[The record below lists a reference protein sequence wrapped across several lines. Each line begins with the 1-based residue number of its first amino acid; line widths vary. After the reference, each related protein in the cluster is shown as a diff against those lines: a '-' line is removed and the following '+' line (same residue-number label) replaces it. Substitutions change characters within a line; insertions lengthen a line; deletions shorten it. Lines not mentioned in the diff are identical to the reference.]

1 MIFKYGKLIIGFF
14 FVSFS
19 LHASVLKLE
28 LKGEE
33 FPLSDDKLT
42 KIHEILSRCD
52 AAARVA
58 FDGMPTVL
66 VATTTTTTT
75 STEASTTVVSESEE
89 LGAPPAKM
97 KKSEEHGNDFNF
109 SSVDAIIK
117 SETLWASVSQTCL
130 KGLELIVQRFPQ
142 HFKALHLLGH
152 YYMRSKRNKD
162 MKKARRYLWG
172 SDMPT
177 SARSAAQAP
186 SLFGERKNT
195 NLFNGIWRMPLNEAD
210 RPGTFSTHM
219 GKCVNTLLEYAN
231 HNQDYQILLEVAVLL
246 RKVPNSDQKFLYEK
260 QRKAFSK
267 QGYADLKKVLRSRA
281 DSYRSNKSK
290 EMQLSLLLEIHQIYS
305 RVRKTLHPQKDEVMT
320 AIMTDLYKSIGG
332 AATALYEEVNTF
344 CNKATIAEKTMG
356 PKEILNAMPSM
367 MVQKAV
373 APASK
378 PAATSKPSLARQT
391 SSTPTTSTA
400 EANSVKAAMDYMN
413 AASYYNEMM
422 ATMMMASAASGS
434 TSTEAYLNAYAAA
447 SAASSYNDLIKT
459 LPNTISVTKTDK
471 KTVAVGSGNKNQTPS
486 SSKPDAAGKMP
497 PSVSVSKTNKSSNM
511 VSKPKAPNSSGAASL
526 QPCKPK
532 LFSAATPSGPMNQ
545 ASKSKLLP
553 STSSKSG
560 GAKSASA
567 LAIEKIY
574 KKAPS
579 SAVMKQK
586 TSLPGVTVSKVLF
599 DNKVGS
605 KKKSAAGAG
614 ASSGGASRAPSAI
627 SAAAVKTA
635 NEILM
640 HERNANSKG
649 KTNAVSNSARDQLK
663 SFRSVLAKDIK
674 KPSNSTAA
682 AAAPAKPKVIED
694 ISDDD
699 VICID

>member
-1 MIFKYGKLIIGFF
+1 M
-14 FVSFS
+14 
-19 LHASVLKLE
+19 KLE
-28 LKGEE
+28 HKGEE

-66 VATTTTTTT
+66 VATTTTT
-75 STEASTTVVSESEE
+75 STAVASTTAAVSENEE
-89 LGAPPAKM
+89 LGAPPAKV

-195 NLFNGIWRMPLNEAD
+195 NLFSGIWRMPLNEAD

-231 HNQDYQILLEVAVLL
+231 HNQDHQILLEVAVLL
-246 RKVPNSDQKFLYEK
+246 RKAPNSDQKFLYEK

-281 DSYRSNKSK
+281 DSYRSHKSK
-290 EMQLSLLLEIHQIYS
+290 EMQLSLLLEIHQIYG

-320 AIMTDLYKSIGG
+320 AILTDLYKSIGG
-332 AATALYEEVNTF
+332 AANALYEEVNTF
-344 CNKATIAEKTMG
+344 CNKASIAEKTMG
-356 PKEILNAMPSM
+356 HKEILDALPSM
-367 MVQKAV
+367 MQKAV

-486 SSKPDAAGKMP
+486 SSKPDAAAKMP
-497 PSVSVSKTNKSSNM
+497 PSVSVIKTNKSSNM
-511 VSKPKAPNSSGAASL
+511 VSKPKAPNSSGAATL

-579 SAVMKQK
+579 SGVMKQK
-586 TSLPGVTVSKVLF
+586 TSLPGVTVSKVLS

-682 AAAPAKPKVIED
+682 SAKPPVIED

>member
-1 MIFKYGKLIIGFF
+1 MI

-28 LKGEE
+28 LKGED

-42 KIHEILSRCD
+42 KIHQILSRGD

-66 VATTTTTTT
+66 DATTTTT
-75 STEASTTVVSESEE
+75 STAVASTTAAVSENEE
-89 LGAPPAKM
+89 LGAPPAKV

-117 SETLWASVSQTCL
+117 SETLWVSVSQTCL

-162 MKKARRYLWG
+162 MKKARKYLWG

-195 NLFNGIWRMPLNEAD
+195 NLFNGIWRMPLGEAD
-210 RPGTFSTHM
+210 RPGSFSTHM

-231 HNQDYQILLEVAVLL
+231 HNQDHQILLEVAVVL
-246 RKVPNSDQKFLYEK
+246 RKAPNSDQKFLYEK

-281 DSYRSNKSK
+281 DSYRSHKSK
-290 EMQLSLLLEIHQIYS
+290 EMQLSLLLEIHQIYG

-320 AIMTDLYKSIGG
+320 AILTDLYKSIGG
-332 AATALYEEVNTF
+332 AANALYEEVNTF
-344 CNKATIAEKTMG
+344 CNKASIAEKTMG
-356 PKEILNAMPSM
+356 HKEILDAMPSM
-367 MVQKAV
+367 MQKAVAPVQKAV
-373 APASK
+373 VPASK
-378 PAATSKPSLARQT
+378 PAATSKPALARQT

-486 SSKPDAAGKMP
+486 SSKPDAAAKIP

-511 VSKPKAPNSSGAASL
+511 VSKPKAPNLSGAASL

-532 LFSAATPSGPMNQ
+532 LFSAATPSGPMNP

-586 TSLPGVTVSKVLF
+586 TSLPGVTVSKVLS

-682 AAAPAKPKVIED
+682 ASAKPPVIED